1 MAGRRGSSSPPC
13 GWRQTR
19 LMGSSGRRLKICPVR
34 PLPPLPAS
42 TAQQWRHR
50 LAFRGEYPR
59 QRPVKDPLADTDNAN
74 PRCSLKCNDD
84 CMPEQSCV
92 PGDEWAA

>member
-50 LAFRGEYPR
+50 LA
-59 QRPVKDPLADTDNAN
+59 L
-74 PRCSLKCNDD
+74 
-84 CMPEQSCV
+84 
-92 PGDEWAA
+92 PGRVSSAASGKGSFTGRLL

>member
-59 QRPVKDPLADTDNAN
+59 QRPVKDPLPCIRSAF
-74 PRCSLKCNDD
+74 RSIVLD
-84 CMPEQSCV
+84 CPD
-92 PGDEWAA
+92 G